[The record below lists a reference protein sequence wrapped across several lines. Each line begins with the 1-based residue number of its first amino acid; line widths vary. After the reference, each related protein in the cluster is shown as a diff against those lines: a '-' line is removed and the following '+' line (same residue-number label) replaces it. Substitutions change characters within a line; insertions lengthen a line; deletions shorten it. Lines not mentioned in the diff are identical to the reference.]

1 MAKRAAADAAGAE
14 AARSEL
20 LGAQEAL
27 SEAEGAAA
35 AAGAARDGVATEL
48 AEARREAEEMRQD
61 ADMSRTRPSEERA
74 RAAEA
79 EVAAG
84 RRERESLETRVAAPT
99 LAAATRAAPA
109 LVPAPAP
116 PHVAPSLRHLSFD
129 LEAEVTGDFFDEQ
142 HAALGLT
149 PTVSAA
155 GSAAGSAAASATA
168 SAAASPPSSAASSDR
183 SSAGDRDVASP
194 AVAQQACNPPLLP
207 PPPAPQSTRRMVE
220 DMRAQLARVASRV
233 EEERWAEE
241 EEEDASWSEVGQAAK
256 DPELREAEEA
266 AAAAAALAA
275 SDPSV
280 RLEAEAAAKKRAAKL
295 APSGARCEA
304 ALPSAPSAAA
314 NGGSNGG
321 AAPPPRALD
330 RPHQAADIAVAVRV
344 RSERVQVAG
353 PPAGGL
359 AGPHGQGAQGLE
371 RARGPRGWR
380 LGRQVGPAA
389 SPRQG
394 HPGGHRGQVC
404 ERARAAGRVPA
415 EAGWDD

>member
-1 MAKRAAADAAGAE
+1 
-14 AARSEL
+14 
-20 LGAQEAL
+20 
-27 SEAEGAAA
+27 
-35 AAGAARDGVATEL
+35 
-48 AEARREAEEMRQD
+48 MRT
-61 ADMSRTRPSEERA
+61 SRTRPSEERA

-194 AVAQQACNPPLLP
+194 AVAQQACSPPLLP

-256 DPELREAEEA
+256 DPELREAEERRRQ
-266 AAAAAALAA
+266 
-275 SDPSV
+275 P
-280 RLEAEAAAKKRAAKL
+280 R
-295 APSGARCEA
+295 P
-304 ALPSAPSAAA
+304 PW
-314 NGGSNGG
+314 
-321 AAPPPRALD
+321 PPPT
-330 RPHQAADIAVAVRV
+330 
-344 RSERVQVAG
+344 
-353 PPAGGL
+353 PP
-359 AGPHGQGAQGLE
+359 
-371 RARGPRGWR
+371 
-380 LGRQVGPAA
+380 
-389 SPRQG
+389 
-394 HPGGHRGQVC
+394 
-404 ERARAAGRVPA
+404 
-415 EAGWDD
+415 

>member
-129 LEAEVTGDFFDEQ
+129 LEAEVTGDVFDEQ
-142 HAALGLT
+142 HAAFGLT

-168 SAAASPPSSAASSDR
+168 SAAASPPSSAVSSDR

-280 RLEAEAAAKKRAAKL
+280 RLEAEAAAKKRVAKL
-295 APSGARCEA
+295 APSGARCKA

-321 AAPPPRALD
+321 AAPPPALWTAPTKQQISPW
-330 RPHQAADIAVAVRV
+330 RFASAASAFKSRV
-344 RSERVQVAG
+344 RL
-353 PPAGGL
+353 PAGLPGL
-359 AGPHGQGAQGLE
+359 MGKEPKDSNALVVLEVGVGGGKSARLPVHAGDIPAVIAAKFASEHGL
-371 RARGPRGWR
+371 
-380 LGRQVGPAA
+380 PAA
-389 SPRQG
+389 YRR
-394 HPGGHRGQVC
+394 GGV
-404 ERARAAGRVPA
+404 
-415 EAGWDD
+415 